1 MSTTN
6 KYISMISFTILI
18 LAIIRLTGIAYIP
31 WFVVF
36 LPITS
41 IIAVYLVAIF
51 MGIISGILE
60 SLKVYFKKPK
70 HKQDERKN

>member
-51 MGIISGILE
+51 MGIISGVLE

-70 HKQDERKN
+70 IKDERKN